1 MAGTFSSDDWK
12 KINAELDRD
21 PDGYGLPRRAYGSLV
36 LGSFNIRKCGSS
48 RRRSAETWDFLG
60 RMCRRFDLLAVQ
72 EVMDDLSGLERLIEA
87 MGAEEYGWIVSDK
100 TGAFPGDAGL
110 NERLAF
116 VYRRD
121 VLRRGPI
128 VSDVTYDRTKIHEL
142 LAENWDEVRP
152 AVEEYR
158 AQLAEWQQGQRKRE
172 PKLDL
177 PVFLSFIRQPFTVS
191 FQVKGHPEA
200 NPFEFMAVNAHLI
213 YGERIA
219 DRKREFQALMEW
231 IVKREEN
238 VDDDRFPGLIL
249 LGDLNLDF
257 DNPASDIED
266 IQQYLKDLKT
276 RGGIDI
282 KVNFPFLGVHP
293 GQTQVFRTN
302 ARLRETFDHIGFFY
316 RATALPPDV
325 LQRPVGSHERGPDY
339 AVVNFV
345 ALFAKALTGK
355 ELGQLSKTKQKEF
368 FAKFEHSVSDH
379 MPIWVRVPLPD

>member
-1 MAGTFSSDDWK
+1 MAGTFTKADWK

-21 PDGYGLPRRAYGSLV
+21 PIGYGLPPRTYGSLV

-48 RRRSAETWDFLG
+48 RRRSAETWEFLG

-72 EVMDDLSGLERLIEA
+72 EVMDDLSGLERLIEE
-87 MGAEEYGWIVSDK
+87 MGTDDYGWIVSDK
-100 TGAFPGDAGL
+100 TGAFPGEAGL

-116 VYRRD
+116 VYRRS

-128 VSDVTYDRTKIHEL
+128 VSDVTYDRSKIHDL
-142 LAENWDEVRP
+142 LAEHWDEIKPVMDD
-152 AVEEYR
+152 YR
-158 AQLAEWQQGQRKRE
+158 R
-172 PKLDL
+172 KLDEWKAGERKSKPRVEL
-177 PVFLSFIRQPFTVS
+177 PVFLSFIRQPFSVS

-200 NPFEFMAVNAHLI
+200 RPFEFMAVNAHLI
-213 YGERIA
+213 YGNKIDER
-219 DRKREFQALMEW
+219 RREFQALMEW

-257 DNPASDIED
+257 DRPESDIEN
-266 IQQYLKDLKT
+266 IQEFLKDLKT
-276 RGGIDI
+276 KKGMDI
-282 KVNFPFLGVHP
+282 KVRFPFLGKHP
-293 GQTQVFRTN
+293 AQADYFRTN

-325 LQRPVGSHERGPDY
+325 ISRAYGSHDRGPDY

-345 ALFAKALTGK
+345 KLFAKALTGK
-355 ELGQLSKTKQKEF
+355 ELGELSKAKQREF
-368 FAKFEHSVSDH
+368 YAKFEHSVSDH

>member
-1 MAGTFSSDDWK
+1 MAATFTKDDWD
-12 KINAELDRD
+12 KINAELDRE
-21 PDGYGLPRRAYGSLV
+21 PLAYGLPNRTYGSLV

-48 RRRSAETWDFLG
+48 RMRSAEIWAFLA
-60 RMCRRFDLLAVQ
+60 RLCRRFDLLAVQ
-72 EVMDDLSGLERLIEA
+72 EVMDDLSGLERLIEE
-87 MGAEEYGWIVSDK
+87 MGTDDYGWIVSDK

-128 VSDVTYDRTKIHEL
+128 VSDVTYDRSKIHEI

-152 AVEEYR
+152 AMDDF
-158 AQLAEWQQGQRKRE
+158 AKKLAEWKDGKRKKK
-172 PKLDL
+172 PKVEL
-177 PVFLSFIRQPFTVS
+177 PVFLSFIRQPFSVS

-213 YGERIA
+213 YGDKIDER
-219 DRKREFQALMEW
+219 RREFRALMEW
-231 IVKREEN
+231 ITKREEN

-257 DNPASDIED
+257 DRPESDIESIQEYLRD
-266 IQQYLKDLKT
+266 IQTKKGL
-276 RGGIDI
+276 DI
-282 KVNFPFLGVHP
+282 KVTFPFLAKHP
-293 GQTQVFRTN
+293 SQPDVFRTN

-316 RATALPPDV
+316 RSTALPPDV
-325 LQRPVGSHERGPDY
+325 IQREYGSHERGPDY
-339 AVVNFV
+339 GVVNFV
-345 ALFAKALTGK
+345 ALFAKALTGL
-355 ELGQLSKTKQKEF
+355 ELGELSKAKQKEF
-368 FAKFEHSVSDH
+368 YRKFEHSVSDH